1 MTAQSRAAF
10 EARLRRIG
18 DERYHDKHP
27 FHQLLHSGG
36 CTIDQV
42 RAWVI
47 NRYAYQSHIPLKD
60 AAFLSRCSDPEMRRV
75 WRRRIEDHDGDPGAD
90 PAREGGLRRWLRLA
104 EGVGLDPDYVASG
117 VGILPATRFA
127 VQAYV
132 RYVRD
137 EPFLAAVAV
146 WPLQI
151 QGAHMSQSSS
161 GGLAPIAELV
171 EDIRQGRMVILMDD
185 EDREN
190 EGDLVM
196 AAEHCTPEAIN
207 FMARF
212 GRGLIC
218 MPMTRHRC
226 EQLGLPLMVQQNA
239 SGFGTKFTLSIEAT
253 EGVTTGISAADRART
268 VQAAVARDA
277 KASDLVQ
284 PGHIFPL
291 MSDPGGVLSRA
302 GHTEASCDL
311 AALAGCEPAG
321 VICEIMNDDGS
332 MARRE
337 DLEKFAETHDL
348 KIGTIADLIHY
359 RTLNERTIECVEQYD
374 LDTEYGVF
382 NLRTYRD
389 NIQGST
395 HLAMVMGD
403 IAAEDPVLVRVHITD
418 TLRDLLGARRADS
431 RSWPLHHALEKVA
444 SEGRGV
450 VVLLNSA
457 EDSYNLED
465 RIHEFF
471 EQDKKSAGK
480 GSSGVYFTV
489 GTGSQILRDL
499 GVGKMRL
506 LSPPIKF
513 SAISGFE
520 LEVVEYVPYTPE

>member
-1 MTAQSRAAF
+1 MALNS
-10 EARLRRIG
+10 
-18 DERYHDKHP
+18 
-27 FHQLLHSGG
+27 
-36 CTIDQV
+36 
-42 RAWVI
+42 
-47 NRYAYQSHIPLKD
+47 
-60 AAFLSRCSDPEMRRV
+60 
-75 WRRRIEDHDGDPGAD
+75 IED
-90 PAREGGLRRWLRLA
+90 
-104 EGVGLDPDYVASG
+104 
-117 VGILPATRFA
+117 
-127 VQAYV
+127 
-132 RYVRD
+132 
-137 EPFLAAVAV
+137 
-146 WPLQI
+146 
-151 QGAHMSQSSS
+151 
-161 GGLAPIAELV
+161 LV
-171 EDIRQGRMVILMDD
+171 NDIRQGKMVILMDD

-218 MPMTRHRC
+218 MPMTRTRC
-226 EQLGLPLMVQQNA
+226 EQLGLPLMVQRNA

-291 MSDPGGVLSRA
+291 MADPGGVLSRA

-321 VICEIMNDDGS
+321 VICEVMNDDGS

-337 DLEKFAETHDL
+337 DLEKFAEEHDL

-359 RTLNERTIECVEQYD
+359 RTLNERTIECIEQYD

-403 IAAEDPVLVRVHITD
+403 INPNEPVLVRVHITD

-431 RSWPLHHALEKVA
+431 RSWPLHRALEKVA
-444 SEGRGV
+444 NDGRGV

-471 EQDKKSAGK
+471 GEEQAAAAK

-489 GTGSQILRDL
+489 GTGSQILRDI

-513 SAISGFE
+513 SAISGFD
-520 LEVVEYVPYTPE
+520 LEVEEYVPYTPE